1 MRSETGLKQKTLA
14 ELVDYYETCNRSE
27 GKSPRTVQ
35 WYSANLRQF
44 RSYLRRR
51 RLSETIDRID
61 IKILREYVL
70 YLQQRK
76 RYEGSGFTPAQLGPL
91 ASASVHGHV
100 RTLRAFYSW
109 LVREELVD
117 SNIGR
122 ELKPPRILKK
132 MIITLSDDEISSI
145 MTSFSPGSQADQR
158 NHTIFLLL
166 FDTGIR
172 IGELIGLRIED
183 VRMDEGFIRVL
194 GKGNKQRLVPVG
206 NNAQKSLQ
214 KYLFR
219 FRPNP
224 ASQEIT
230 NVFLSANGY
239 PLTVNSMKL
248 MFAKLAERAGVPRL
262 HAHLCRH
269 TFATRYLTN
278 GGNVFAL
285 QQILGHS
292 TLDMVKN
299 YVDLAASHVAFEHH
313 KFSPLD
319 RFNLD
324 KRQKAAGRTAPNN
337 YGGTITGYVA

>member
-1 MRSETGLKQKTLA
+1 MPSETGLRQKTLA
-14 ELVDYYETCNRSE
+14 ELVDYYEICNRSE
-27 GKSPRTVQ
+27 GKSPRTVN
-35 WYSANLRQF
+35 WYSRNLQQF
-44 RSYLRRR
+44 RSYLRSR
-51 RLSETIDRID
+51 RLSEVIDRID
-61 IKILREYVL
+61 IRILREYVL

-76 RYEGSGFTPAQLGPL
+76 RYEGSGFTPAQAGPL

-100 RTLRAFYSW
+100 RTIRAFYSW

-117 SNIGR
+117 GNIGR
-122 ELKPPRILKK
+122 ELKPPKILKK
-132 MIITLSDDEISSI
+132 MIMTLSDDEIRSI
-145 MTSFSPGSQADQR
+145 MTAFSPSSQTDQR
-158 NHTIFLLL
+158 NQTVFLLL
-166 FDTGIR
+166 FDTGMR
-172 IGELIGLRIED
+172 IGELIGLRIDD
-183 VRMDEGFIRVL
+183 VRMDEGFVRVL

-206 NNAQKSLQ
+206 TNAQKALQ

-224 ASQEIT
+224 ASTET
-230 NVFLSANGY
+230 NNVFLSANGY

-248 MFAKLAERAGVPRL
+248 MFSKLALRSRVPRL

-313 KFSPLD
+313 RFSPLD

-324 KRQKAAGRTAPNN
+324 KRQRTDSPTRRN
-337 YGGTITGYVA
+337 